1 MPPRKVFVF
10 DEKLARKTA
19 DDIGKNRLERKKNR
33 VQTPEAPLTPR
44 VAIVRPIETITAY
57 NSTTDQMGIGK
68 VVFLDVNANDNT
80 LEEYRDSW
88 NDRREATVYNPYPFR
103 FKSPYPRCLY
113 VMLDTVGRWVI
124 SGYTEIP
131 VVCGELYEDYTA
143 EADSFA
149 DVEVVS
155 PTLDK
160 DFYQTGMGDVP
171 SRDSSSSWT
180 TRHVGAKPNY
190 SIREGTRFRA
200 GQRVHLQYDMYHE
213 CWFFFVTAGGGESAL
228 IDVDDVPI
236 GFIRGVD
243 SRPAF
248 VSNNVSLY
256 RITGKYTGEI
266 VDVPFAF
273 GASWYDGFCIVNGV
287 YVHIPIH
294 INYISRITHL
304 DSSPS
309 TGSGTIWS
317 GNINNLLEYDLD
329 FSGEDLQGKSAECA
343 YLKYYKQDTNNGG
356 FAWVG
361 NDALS
366 PYQVYGNVLS
376 NYFSGVFKTTLD
388 GEEKWIRAN
397 YTSFT
402 ELNDQTEVHNFELPD
417 GVEPAQNSR
426 VSYQLISGYRCQ
438 TNSSNAYN
446 NGYETFR
453 LLLTLESFNYPSVSS
468 GIRARDN
475 MSITGKPYIDFL
487 FTKTYNDEALRF
499 RGTPR
504 LNNYDESDGAFISI
518 NDNQYKYG
526 WYELKAVPE
535 LTTDN
540 AVFEYKHYLLNY
552 AFNLL
557 NFLQADGNLGQCHP
571 RYDTQVDFLFV
582 VQKIEDK
589 YAVVVNCLYWLD
601 LSSLLSIEVP
611 YIGEGGD
618 IIDVPMQDIFD
629 LIINGQTVQEIV
641 QNGMTYR
648 PQWSQIGYNTDIELT
663 LRDNVTMDDIV
674 AEPVIGDYPDLEHY
688 CYNYDSY
695 GIRQDMAQ
703 SIPAYA
709 IELPVFI
716 QEEDEEE
723 GE

>member
-1 MPPRKVFVF
+1 MPPKKVFVL

-19 DDIGKNRLERKKNR
+19 NEIGKNRLERKKDK
-33 VQTPEAPLTPR
+33 VQTPPVPITPR

-57 NSTTDQMGIGK
+57 DSTNNQMGSGK
-68 VVFLDVNANDNT
+68 AVFLDVNSDDYT

-113 VMLDTVGRWVI
+113 VMLDTVGKWVI

-131 VVCGELYEDYTA
+131 MIRGEFTYGYTS
-143 EADSFA
+143 ESNSFA
-149 DVEVVS
+149 DITVIS
-155 PTLDK
+155 PTLDQ
-160 DFYQTGMGDVP
+160 DFYHTGQGDCP
-171 SRDSSSSWT
+171 SRDTSSWT
-180 TRHVGAKPNY
+180 PRHVGAKPNY
-190 SIREGTRFRA
+190 SIKDGTIFRA

-213 CWFFFVTAGGGESAL
+213 CWFFFVATGSESAL

-266 VDVPFAF
+266 VDVPFTF

-388 GEEKWIRAN
+388 EEEKWIRTN

-402 ELNDQTEVHNFELPD
+402 ELNDQIEVHNFELPD
-417 GVEPAQNSR
+417 GVEPAQNSG
-426 VSYQLISGYRCQ
+426 VSYQLISGYRYQ
-438 TNSSNAYN
+438 DK
-446 NGYETFR
+446 TFR
-453 LLLTLESFNYPSVSS
+453 LLLTLESFNYPSVSY

-499 RGTPR
+499 QGTPR
-504 LNNYDESDGAFISI
+504 LNDYDESDGAFISI

-552 AFNLL
+552 AFNLR
-557 NFLQADGNLGQCHP
+557 NFLQADGNLGQCYP
-571 RYDTQVDFLFV
+571 RYNSQVNFLFI
-582 VQKIEDK
+582 VQKIENK
-589 YAVVVNCLYWLD
+589 YAVVVNGLYWLD

-611 YIGEGGD
+611 YIEEGGD

-629 LIINGQTVQEIV
+629 LIIDGQTVQEIV
-641 QNGMTYR
+641 QDGMTYR
-648 PQWSQIGYNTDIELT
+648 PQWNQISYNTDIELT

-674 AEPVIGDYPDLEHY
+674 AEPVIGNYSDLEHY
-688 CYNYDSY
+688 CYNYNWY
-695 GIRQDMAQ
+695 GAREGMIQ
-703 SIPAYA
+703 SISAYA
-709 IELPVFI
+709 IELPEFV
-716 QEEDEEE
+716 QEEDTEESQE
-723 GE
+723 ESE